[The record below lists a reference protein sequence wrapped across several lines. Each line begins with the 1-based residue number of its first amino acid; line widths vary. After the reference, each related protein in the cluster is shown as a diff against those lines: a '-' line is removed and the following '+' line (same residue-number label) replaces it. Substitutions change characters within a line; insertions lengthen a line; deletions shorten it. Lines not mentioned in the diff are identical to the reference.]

1 MSIQGSEMR
10 SHLTPTGLLFLTLSD
25 ETCAFEDF
33 FPGFE
38 ALTAHAD
45 FTQFPLR
52 RPLRYTSNNNWK
64 AAVDA
69 YQECLHCAYAHPEFA
84 KIYKPSVY
92 QVVNKHNYSQHM
104 AGSSSQAKGLK
115 EAGLFFYFFPNCT
128 LSMYAGGLT
137 CWRINPTEEPGK
149 SRMEFDYY
157 HQAPL
162 ESEEFENYYRFAR
175 NVALE
180 DIELCEKAQTNYN
193 VGIYSEG
200 LLNPQKENGVACKLM
215 SRLLPFPVVLGYR
228 LDTFLQTFI
237 SASLSCVPPSSK
249 KKRQKGLLRC
259 MCRPAQ

>member
-1 MSIQGSEMR
+1 
-10 SHLTPTGLLFLTLSD
+10 
-25 ETCAFEDF
+25 
-33 FPGFE
+33 
-38 ALTAHAD
+38 
-45 FTQFPLR
+45 
-52 RPLRYTSNNNWK
+52 
-64 AAVDA
+64 
-69 YQECLHCAYAHPEFA
+69 
-84 KIYKPSVY
+84 
-92 QVVNKHNYSQHM
+92 
-104 AGSSSQAKGLK
+104 
-115 EAGLFFYFFPNCT
+115 
-128 LSMYAGGLT
+128 
-137 CWRINPTEEPGK
+137 
-149 SRMEFDYY
+149 MEFDYY